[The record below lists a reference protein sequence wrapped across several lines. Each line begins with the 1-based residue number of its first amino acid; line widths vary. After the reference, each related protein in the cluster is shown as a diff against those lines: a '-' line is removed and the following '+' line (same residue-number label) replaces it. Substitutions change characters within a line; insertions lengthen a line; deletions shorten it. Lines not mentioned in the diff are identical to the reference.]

1 MDGADRHDCTRD
13 RINGLDAGENECAD
27 WIRRSVATSGTR
39 SLAESMVELLRFVG
53 VEVEGKNIFFLVRR
67 L

>member
-27 WIRRSVATSGTR
+27 WIRRSVATSGAR
-39 SLAESMVELLRFVG
+39 SLEESMVELLRFVG
-53 VEVEGKNIFFLVRR
+53 VEVEARWKEKITFS
-67 L
+67 